1 MEFKMSPN
9 WKYHCHATLG
19 KQLTYNSFP
28 VFSSTDEYAVICSL
42 LDSVH
47 VTSVEQVV
55 NPTLWDKFL
64 QRRRELLKCKS
75 NDAAALSAI
84 GLNEM
89 EVREVLA
96 YTQNFKPHV
105 EVAHV
110 PFDHNMALLFHCTGN
125 KENIESILSEGLDE
139 RLGNPGLIGKGIYFA
154 DDPMK
159 SMNYDGCG
167 VIFIFG
173 VLLGDC
179 LSMDANQTNYDLVR
193 EPKKEDEQKR
203 HFNDLFFDSI
213 AGKPDGK
220 HNEFVIYNRYTNE
233 CYAFTRFK

>member
-1 MEFKMSPN
+1 MPPN

-28 VFSSTDEYAVICSL
+28 VASSSDEYSVICSL
-42 LDSVH
+42 LESVH

-55 NPTLWDKFL
+55 NPTLWDKFQ
-64 QRRRELLKCKS
+64 QRRKEMLKCKS
-75 NDAAALSAI
+75 NDAKELSSI
-84 GLNEM
+84 GLSDM

-96 YTQNFKPHV
+96 YTKNFQPHK

-110 PFDHNMALLFHCTGN
+110 PFDHNMALLYHCTRN
-125 KENIESILSEGLDE
+125 EQNIESILSEGLDE

-154 DDPMK
+154 DDPKK
-159 SMNYDGCG
+159 SMGYDGCN
-167 VIFIFG
+167 VIFIFA

-179 LSMDANQTNYDLVR
+179 LSMEENERNYGLVR
-193 EPKKEDEQKR
+193 EPKKEDDQKR

-213 AGKPDGK
+213 AGKPDGN
-220 HNEFVIYNRYTNE
+220 HNEYVIYNRFGCFSLATSLLDSN
-233 CYAFTRFK
+233 K